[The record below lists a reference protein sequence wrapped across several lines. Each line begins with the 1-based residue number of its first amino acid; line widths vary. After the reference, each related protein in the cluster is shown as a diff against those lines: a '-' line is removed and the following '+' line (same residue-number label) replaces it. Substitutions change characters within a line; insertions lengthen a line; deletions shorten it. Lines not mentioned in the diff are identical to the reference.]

1 MKVREDF
8 VTNSSSS
15 SYIIAKHSDLTT
27 EELKKFIED
36 NVGIIK
42 IIIKEFNE
50 YCDKKISLK
59 NAKDE
64 ILAELEHVRPCM
76 QIGDWSIS
84 PGEANGEDG
93 GLFELFMYNITNIDT
108 AHFKIGVG

>member
-1 MKVREDF
+1 MKIREDF

-42 IIIKEFNE
+42 IIVKEFNE

-64 ILAELEHVRPCM
+64 ILAELEHVSSCM
-76 QIGDWSIS
+76 EIDGWSIS
-84 PGEANGEDG
+84 AGEANGEDG
-93 GLFELFMYNITNIDT
+93 GLFDLFMYNVTNINT
-108 AHFKIGVG
+108 EHFKIGIG